1 MFRFNADKWPEQENG
16 PDHDAYLGAC
26 DSAYA
31 DLKYVRGSTEFAPDG
46 VTVICVA
53 RNEAD
58 RLPGFLAHYRH
69 LGARHIHVIDNGS
82 SDETPAI
89 ACSWPDTT
97 VWSTDASYAES
108 CFGQT
113 WIGAVV
119 RRHGLGNWV
128 LNVDVDE
135 HLVYS
140 GMENRDLNALCAWL
154 KARNQTRLFAPL
166 IDMYSKL
173 PIPETTQERIAGTT
187 SFDDAE
193 RRGDLFDTPFYFDR
207 WGPSG
212 SPNYRFLKTSMG
224 MDLEGGVRERAVA
237 KHDWC
242 LSKVPLARWD
252 SNTAYGIVHYPYPFR
267 LNPDQHYG
275 ALLHFKFVGD
285 FRGRV
290 STAIE
295 EKQHWQDAFEYRL
308 YDEWLDKQN
317 SLFDPRCSVPY
328 RGPASLI
335 SQGLLLPIDWSE
347 PEFPAR

>member
-1 MFRFNADKWPEQENG
+1 MFRFNAEKWPEQENG
-16 PDHDAYLGAC
+16 PDHNAYLESC

-31 DLKYVRGSTEFAPDG
+31 DLKYVRGSTEFSSDG

-58 RLPGFLAHYRH
+58 RLPGFLAHYRR
-69 LGARHIHVIDNGS
+69 LGVRHIHVIDNAS
-82 SDETPAI
+82 SDETLAI
-89 ACSWPDTT
+89 ACSSPDTT

-113 WIGAVV
+113 WVGAVV

-135 HLVYS
+135 HLVYD
-140 GMENRDLNALCAWL
+140 GMEQRDLNALCAWL
-154 KARNQTRLFAPL
+154 KTRNQTRLFTPL
-166 IDMYSKL
+166 IDVYSK
-173 PIPETTQERIAGTT
+173 PSIPEGPKGPVTEVFNTT
-187 SFDDAE
+187 
-193 RRGDLFDTPFYFDR
+193 FYFDR
-207 WGPSG
+207 WETSA

-242 LSKVPLARWD
+242 LSKVPLSLWD

-275 ALLHFKFVGD
+275 TLLHFKFVGD

-290 STAIE
+290 SAAIE
-295 EKQHWQDAFEYRL
+295 EKQHWQEALEYKL
-308 YDEWLDKQN
+308 YDKWLDKKQ
-317 SLFDPRCSVPY
+317 SLYDPDYSVPY
-328 RGPASLI
+328 QGPASLI
-335 SQGLLLPIDWSE
+335 SEGLLLPIDWG
-347 PEFPAR
+347 